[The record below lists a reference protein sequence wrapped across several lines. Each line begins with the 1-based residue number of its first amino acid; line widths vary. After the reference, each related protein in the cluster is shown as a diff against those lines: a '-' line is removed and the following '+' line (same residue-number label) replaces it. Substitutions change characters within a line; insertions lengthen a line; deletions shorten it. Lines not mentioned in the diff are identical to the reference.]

1 MFEAGTLSAL
11 AWLLLAGASF
21 RHRQAAGS
29 PAPHEARMLQVA
41 AAAIV
46 VIAITRCGTD
56 IDGEGIV
63 RMLAGASV
71 AGIIVV
77 LALSAAATRA
87 LAPVR
92 LLLRVVRKRADHG
105 AQPTEAAP
113 AR

>member
-1 MFEAGTLSAL
+1 
-11 AWLLLAGASF
+11 
-21 RHRQAAGS
+21 HAAGS
-29 PAPHEARMLQVA
+29 PAPHAARLLLLA
-41 AAAIV
+41 AASTV
-46 VIAITRCGTD
+46 VFSFSRCGSD
-56 IDGEGIV
+56 LYGAVIL